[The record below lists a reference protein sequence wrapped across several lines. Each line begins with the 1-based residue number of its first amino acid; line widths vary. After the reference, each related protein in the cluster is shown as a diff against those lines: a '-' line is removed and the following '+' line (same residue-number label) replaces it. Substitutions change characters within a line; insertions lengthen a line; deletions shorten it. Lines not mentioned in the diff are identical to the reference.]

1 MQTVSKHMKGCS
13 TSLII
18 KEMAIKCTSS
28 NQMATMKKPKIK
40 SAGEDE
46 ETGMSARPIGE
57 NRKWCSYYGKQYG
70 DSSKF

>member
-1 MQTVSKHMKGCS
+1 MHLT
-13 TSLII
+13 
-18 KEMAIKCTSS
+18 S

-46 ETGMSARPIGE
+46 EKLECLRPIGE